1 MRKILNLSFFLFI
14 LVILAI
20 PGLAYCDRDRGP
32 SNIDPGT
39 RFGREPLARQPYPYL
54 YQVNPSLWRQEQ
66 RERRKYV
73 PPAEEPSQSNPAE
86 EELSARKKHPIRPK
100 FIEVK

>member
-1 MRKILNLSFFLFI
+1 MWKILNIAFFLFI
-14 LVILAI
+14 LAILAI

-32 SNIDPGT
+32 SNIAPGT
-39 RFGREPLARQPYPYL
+39 RFGREHSASHPYSYL
-54 YQVNPSLWRQEQ
+54 YQVNPQLWRQEQ
-66 RERRKYV
+66 WERRKYV
-73 PPAEEPSQSNPAE
+73 PPAEEASQSNPAE